1 MEDLLD
7 NLSSNYSN
15 KNSSFSNCKELIE
28 DAEYYENKS
37 SKSNI
42 YDINDNDLSS
52 IKNDTSESQ
61 SFIQGTLSSSLKDN
75 ILLNSIIYGMI
86 YCPKCKIPCSII
98 FNDNFNIF

>member
-42 YDINDNDLSS
+42 YDINDNYLSS

-61 SFIQGTLSSSLKDN
+61 SFIQGTLFSSMNFSISSSDHPSTDDES
-75 ILLNSIIYGMI
+75 SI
-86 YCPKCKIPCSII
+86 PFSAAKASIT
-98 FNDNFNIF
+98 